1 MESQYVNS
9 INYLADLN
17 EELTRYFH
25 KKSIHQLR
33 KKKQN
38 LAEPKVRKRFVTYKE
53 ATNLYSMGLTRVQ
66 EHARSAGATY
76 KMGNKV
82 LVNTD
87 IFEAYLEQFRIP
99 GEYEGMARKF
109 TPDLAVLMR
118 NKGERPQSE
127 NPKQSVLGVRVT
139 AEEHDRNFCI
149 I

>member
-1 MESQYVNS
+1 MAEQ
-9 INYLADLN
+9 
-17 EELTRYFH
+17 
-25 KKSIHQLR
+25 
-33 KKKQN
+33 KKQN

-53 ATNLYSMGLTRVQ
+53 ASELYSMGLTRVQ

-109 TPDLAVLMR
+109 TPDLAGMYR
-118 NKGERPQSE
+118 
-127 NPKQSVLGVRVT
+127 
-139 AEEHDRNFCI
+139 
-149 I
+149 